1 MKSIIFI
8 FALLLIFSCSQ
19 KNKNSISK
27 KDSTVVAI
35 DSVAV
40 NIDSSKIENL
50 KQESIPDE
58 EPKDG
63 KYSQII
69 KDKDISAEIFYT
81 IKEGRVDYYKLKV
94 YQHKKIQNLDAVSDW
109 EFKNVEELDF
119 KFDSLKSTI
128 TKPLTPAQFYFK
140 LQPVVAKIREG
151 HLSLRIPAKRFSKKE
166 IKELKNTKGLFGR
179 FEYHVEDDH
188 LYFTENKDSV
198 ANIKPGTELL
208 SINDVP
214 VSTYLKK
221 YRELIS
227 SDGYNTTF
235 YPYYLK
241 DVFFSFLV
249 AEKGVMDSAKIET
262 LFQKTYS

>member
-50 KQESIPDE
+50 KQESIPNE

-119 KFDSLKSTI
+119 KFEDVNFDGINDLTI
-128 TKPLTPAQFYFK
+128 SKEVGMNWFK
-140 LQPVVAKIREG
+140 LNVWINKKGKFIQEKKFDDIYSPIFDPKI
-151 HLSLRIPAKRFSKKE
+151 KE
-166 IKELKNTKGLFGR
+166 IKSYYR
-179 FEYHVEDDH
+179 VS
-188 LYFTENKDSV
+188 SV
-198 ANIKPGTELL
+198 GEFW
-208 SINDVP
+208 
-214 VSTYLKK
+214 STYQWKNNK
-221 YRELIS
+221 LIRTS
-227 SDGYNTTF
+227 YTEDI
-235 YPYYLK
+235 
-241 DVFFSFLV
+241 
-249 AEKGVMDSAKIET
+249 IE
-262 LFQKTYS
+262 

>member
-8 FALLLIFSCSQ
+8 FALLLFFSCSQ
-19 KNKNSISK
+19 KNQNSISN

-40 NIDSSKIENL
+40 NIDSSEIENF
-50 KQESIPDE
+50 KQESVPDE

-119 KFDSLKSTI
+119 KFEDVNFDGINDLTISKEVGMNWFILNVWINKKGKFIQEKKFDDIYSPIFDPKS
-128 TKPLTPAQFYFK
+128 
-140 LQPVVAKIREG
+140 
-151 HLSLRIPAKRFSKKE
+151 KE
-166 IKELKNTKGLFGR
+166 IKSYYR
-179 FEYHVEDDH
+179 VS
-188 LYFTENKDSV
+188 SV
-198 ANIKPGTELL
+198 GEFW
-208 SINDVP
+208 
-214 VSTYLKK
+214 STYQWKNNK
-221 YRELIS
+221 LIRTS
-227 SDGYNTTF
+227 YTEDI
-235 YPYYLK
+235 
-241 DVFFSFLV
+241 
-249 AEKGVMDSAKIET
+249 IE
-262 LFQKTYS
+262 

>member
-119 KFDSLKSTI
+119 KFEDVNFDGINDLTI
-128 TKPLTPAQFYFK
+128 SKEVGMNWFK
-140 LQPVVAKIREG
+140 LNVWINKKGKFIQEKKFDDIYSPIFDPK
-151 HLSLRIPAKRFSKKE
+151 SKE
-166 IKELKNTKGLFGR
+166 IKSYYR
-179 FEYHVEDDH
+179 VS
-188 LYFTENKDSV
+188 SV
-198 ANIKPGTELL
+198 GEFW
-208 SINDVP
+208 
-214 VSTYLKK
+214 STYQWKNNK
-221 YRELIS
+221 LIRTS
-227 SDGYNTTF
+227 YTEDI
-235 YPYYLK
+235 
-241 DVFFSFLV
+241 
-249 AEKGVMDSAKIET
+249 IE
-262 LFQKTYS
+262 